1 MLDLLYHRR
10 STRKFLDR
18 PVEIEKVKQLI
29 TAGLLAPSSK
39 NNRPWEFLIVDEA
52 EKLKVLSCTK
62 THGSSFLANTPLAIV
77 VLGSPKKS
85 DVWVE
90 DCSIASLLIQLEAE
104 SIGLGSCWVQI
115 RGRSHDEGLSA
126 GEYIQ
131 RHFDIPADLEI
142 LSIIG
147 IGYKGQERNVLNE
160 HDLDWRKVYINN
172 YESKMKF

>member
-10 STRKFLDR
+10 STRRFLDK
-18 PVEIEKVKQLI
+18 PVEAEKVRQLV

-52 EKLKVLSCTK
+52 DKLNILSFTK
-62 THGSSFLANTPLAIV
+62 THGSSFLAHVPLAIIV
-77 VLGSPKKS
+77 MGDPRKS

-104 SIGLGSCWVQI
+104 SIGLGSCWVQVH
-115 RGRSHDEGLSA
+115 GRSHDEELSA
-126 GEYIQ
+126 AEYLR
-131 RHFDIPADLEI
+131 RHFDIPADMKI
-142 LSIIG
+142 LSIVG
-147 IGYKGQERNVLNE
+147 IGYKGQERNPQNE
-160 HDLDWRKVYINN
+160 LDLDWKKVRKNN